1 MTSTD
6 DDVGDL
12 VVEASTTIKQAMNRI
27 DRTGAGIVFVA
38 EDGQLVG
45 TATDGDIRRGIL
57 SGIELAAP
65 ITEVVA
71 GDPVTLRQ
79 DWSAARIADH
89 LAGVPVD
96 EIVPDHRMLI
106 VPVID
111 ENDQVVAATFVSR
124 EGEVV
129 RTLSGTVDTDVDG
142 ERTSTD
148 GQTANGVSAVLVVGG
163 AGYIGSVLSRRLLDA
178 GYRVRVLDNLTYGDR
193 GISDLYDHDR
203 FEFVEGDMRSIETV
217 VEAIQGMDAVVYLG
231 AIVGDPASAIDPRRT
246 LEVNYHAVRLAASI
260 CKYHQVNRFVFAST
274 CSVYGESDSPQD
286 RLTEQ
291 SPLNPVSLYAK
302 SKIESERAI
311 LDMEDENFSPTVFRM
326 ATIYGL
332 SPRMRFDLVV
342 NILSAKAYTEGTVP
356 IFGGD
361 QYRPLVHVADAS
373 RAYIDC
379 LHAPIDRVSGE
390 VYNVGSDEQN
400 YRILEVG
407 EIVASCF
414 PDAEIDRQPQQ
425 EDERTYQVSFSKI
438 RDELGFEPEWT
449 IPDCCEE
456 IEAAFEEGRF
466 EDFTAAKYNNYRSL
480 QNDNPFLGTG
490 ETDVAESQAE

>member
-1 MTSTD
+1 MQIRKISTRESLKGAMAKIDLSGRGIVYVVD
-6 DDVGDL
+6 DDGRL
-12 VVEASTTIKQAMNRI
+12 E
-27 DRTGAGIVFVA
+27 
-38 EDGQLVG
+38 G

-57 SGIELAAP
+57 NGLDVSAP
-65 ITEVVA
+65 IAEVMNTDPTTVRESWSVA
-71 GDPVTLRQ
+71 EMKAAIPQSEIQEKTTRRDALPLPVL
-79 DWSAARIADH
+79 DD
-89 LAGVPVD
+89 AGHVVD
-96 EIVPDHRMLI
+96 STYV
-106 VPVID
+106 
-111 ENDQVVAATFVSR
+111 TY
-124 EGEVV
+124 
-129 RTLSGTVDTDVDG
+129 DG
-142 ERTSTD
+142 EFISTPP
-148 GQTANGVSAVLVVGG
+148 QEPSNVNTVVVIGG
-163 AGYIGSVLSRRLLDA
+163 AGYIGSVLSRKLLSA
-178 GYRVRVLDNLTYGDR
+178 GYDVRVLDSLTYGR
-193 GISDLYDHDR
+193 GSVDALVGHDR
-203 FEFVEGDMRSIETV
+203 FELVEGDMRSIETV
-217 VEAIQGMDAVVYLG
+217 MRAVKGADAVMHLG
-231 AIVGDPASAIDPRRT
+231 AIVGEPATKLEPQRT
-246 LEVNYHAVRLAASI
+246 LELNYHATRLIAGI